1 MCDIQTKA
9 ESRAFL
15 VDRQEK
21 AELKAISKD
30 CLCDHIS
37 LRLLDELIQDKA
49 DKAMARAR
57 ANTDTETQFSQ
68 QLHDTESQQ
77 TDESASH
84 QSDAESECELC

>member
-1 MCDIQTKA
+1 MCMCATCHIHTTA

-21 AELKAISKD
+21 DQLKAISKD

-37 LRLLDELIQDKA
+37 LKLLNELIR
-49 DKAMARAR
+49 DKAMAAMAR
-57 ANTDTETQFSQ
+57 ANIDTETQFSQ
-68 QLHDTESQQ
+68 QSQQ

-84 QSDAESECELC
+84 QSNAESECELC